1 MCELECVVKSAR
13 WRRGF
18 ATEAARAAMLFAFDS
33 LLMDRV
39 VGAMHPANRG
49 GQRLMET
56 IGMQHREDNQDNRGL
71 KMYVYAI
78 TVLERRMLRNA

>member
-1 MCELECVVKSAR
+1 
-13 WRRGF
+13 
-18 ATEAARAAMLFAFDS
+18 MLFAFDS